1 MTFVIEK
8 GIPIPTVDGRSK
20 TGITAVLRA
29 MDVGDSVFVQPA
41 QATGARS
48 VMAAINKRTE
58 KRFVA
63 RSVEDKAIRIWRTE

>member
-29 MDVGDSVFVQPA
+29 MDVGDSVLVPPE
-41 QATGARS
+41 QADSTRG
-48 VMAAINKRTE
+48 VAATMNKRTE

-63 RSVEDKAIRIWRTE
+63 RSVENKALRIWRTE

>member
-29 MDVGDSVFVQPA
+29 MDVGDSVLVPPE
-41 QATGARS
+41 QADSTRGVANT
-48 VMAAINKRTE
+48 MNKRTE

-63 RSVEDKAIRIWRTE
+63 RSVENKALRIWRTE